1 MISNTRS
8 KTVNK
13 NITRQ
18 FRRQEK
24 IISTCNFS
32 CLLVFRLLIYIL
44 LFNQKKKQNDIA
56 TQIETTSFFKFFP
69 PNIISIQ
76 HVLHFVVGR
85 SQIEWKLKVKTLV
98 FP

>member
-8 KTVNK
+8 KTVKTPGK
-13 NITRQ
+13 NNIYMQ
-18 FRRQEK
+18 F
-24 IISTCNFS
+24 FM
-32 CLLVFRLLIYIL
+32 LVGVSVIDIL
-44 LFNQKKKQNDIA
+44 LFNRKKKQNDIA
-56 TQIETTSFFKFFP
+56 TQIETTSFLKKIS